1 MPVRRHALVL
11 RMDLGV
17 VRRVVLMRIGSKFGF
32 AVSSCE
38 NFEGDFEVE
47 VVAIE
52 T

>member
-1 MPVRRHALVL
+1 
-11 RMDLGV
+11 MDLGV